1 MTTPLPILPGALN
14 AQHIPTLG
22 VMGGGQLGRM
32 LVHKAQAMGY
42 RTAVLEPDAHSP
54 AGEASSLHIATP
66 YNDGDGLAQLAAVA
80 DAITCEFENVPAF
93 ALRQLAKSRPV
104 APAAECVAI
113 AQDRLAE
120 KAHFVRSQRE
130 AGSGVGPAPYA
141 PITTA
146 EECADAPEALFP
158 AILKTARMGYDG
170 KGQVRIG
177 TKAELAAAW
186 QSLNQAP
193 CVLEKMLPLQAE
205 CSVLVARGQDGALVS
220 LPVQL
225 NTHHEGILAKTEVFA
240 ENIPKTLADAAQAA
254 AKNIAAQL
262 SYVGVLCVEFFI
274 VAGDDGQPMLVVNEM
289 APRPHNSGHWSMD
302 GSDICQFELQVRTLA
317 GLPLVQP
324 VQHSAAIM
332 LNILGDSW
340 FAQGEPTSTTPQTPA
355 WHEVLALPGAH
366 LHLYGKLEP
375 RRGRKM
381 GHITFTGQDIAQV
394 QAAARRAAEILQ
406 IAGAF

>member
-1 MTTPLPILPGALN
+1 MTTAPLLPGALN

-32 LVHKAQAMGY
+32 LVHQAQRMGY
-42 RTAVLEPDAHSP
+42 RTAVLEPEKHCP
-54 AGEASSLHIATP
+54 AGEASSLHIATA
-66 YNDGDGLAQLAAVA
+66 YNDGDGLAQLAQVA

-93 ALRQLAKSRPV
+93 ALRQLAKTRFV

-120 KAHFVRSQRE
+120 KAHFVRSQ
-130 AGSGVGPAPYA
+130 AVSGVGPAPYA
-141 PITTA
+141 PITHA
-146 EECADAPEALFP
+146 EECAAAPESLFP

-170 KGQVRIG
+170 KGQVRIA
-177 TKAELAAAW
+177 TKADLPAAW
-186 QSLNQAP
+186 QALRQVP

-205 CSVLVARGQDGALVS
+205 CSVLVARGQDGELVN

-225 NTHHEGILAKTEVFA
+225 NTHHEGILAKTEVF
-240 ENIPKTLADAAQAA
+240 EGNLPKNLANAAQAA
-254 AKNIAAQL
+254 AKNIAQQL
-262 SYVGVLCVEFFI
+262 DYVGVLCVEFFV
-274 VAGDDGQPMLVVNEM
+274 VAGSDGQAQLVVNEM

-324 VQHSAAIM
+324 VQHSAAVM
-332 LNILGDSW
+332 LNILGDCW
-340 FAQGEPTSTTPQTPA
+340 FAEGDTSSSQAQTPA
-355 WHEVLALPGAH
+355 WQQVLTLPGAH

-381 GHITFTGQDIAQV
+381 GHITFTGQDVPQV
-394 QAAARRAAEILQ
+394 QAAARQAAEILH

>member
-1 MTTPLPILPGALN
+1 MNTAVPTPALLPGALN
-14 AQHIPTLG
+14 AQHIPTIG

-32 LVHKAQAMGY
+32 LVQQAQRMGY
-42 RTAVLEPDAHSP
+42 RTVVLEPDAHSP
-54 AGEASSLHIATP
+54 AGEASSLHIQCA
-66 YNDGDGLAQLAAVA
+66 YNDGEGLTQLAQVA

-93 ALRQLAKSRPV
+93 ALRQLAKTRPV

-120 KAHFVRSQRE
+120 KAHLARSAAQ
-130 AGSGVGPAPYA
+130 SGVAPAPYA
-141 PITTA
+141 PIASA
-146 EECADAPEALFP
+146 EDVQAAPASLFP

-170 KGQVRIG
+170 KGQVRIAS
-177 TKAELAAAW
+177 KADLPAAW

-193 CVLEKMLPLQAE
+193 CVLEKMLALQAE
-205 CSVLVARGQDGALVS
+205 CSVLVARGRDGVVVS

-240 ENIPKTLADAAQAA
+240 GLLPETLAKSAQTA
-254 AKNIAAQL
+254 AKNIAQQWG
-262 SYVGVLCVEFFI
+262 YVGVLCVEFFI
-274 VAGDDGQPMLVVNEM
+274 VQGDDGQAQLVVNEV

-324 VQHSAAIM
+324 VQHSAAVM
-332 LNILGDSW
+332 LNILGDCW
-340 FAQGEPTSTTPQTPA
+340 FAQGESNSQAQTPP
-355 WHEVLALPGAH
+355 WQQVLALPGVH

-381 GHITFTGQDIAQV
+381 GHITFTGQDMAQV
-394 QAAARRAAEILQ
+394 RAAARQAADILH

>member
-1 MTTPLPILPGALN
+1 MTTAPLLPGALN

-32 LVHKAQAMGY
+32 LVHQAQRMGY
-42 RTAVLEPDAHSP
+42 RTAVLEPEKHCP
-54 AGEASSLHIATP
+54 AGEASSLHIATA
-66 YNDGDGLAQLAAVA
+66 YNDGEGLAQLAQVA

-93 ALRQLAKSRPV
+93 ALRQLAKTRFV

-120 KAHFVRSQRE
+120 KAHFVRSQ
-130 AGSGVGPAPYA
+130 AQAGVGPAPYA
-141 PITTA
+141 PISNA
-146 EECADAPEALFP
+146 EECAAAPESLFP

-170 KGQVRIG
+170 KGQVRIAS
-177 TKAELAAAW
+177 KADLSAAW
-186 QSLNQAP
+186 QALRQAP

-205 CSVLVARGQDGALVS
+205 CSVLVARGQDGTVVH

-225 NTHHEGILAKTEVFA
+225 NTHHEGILAKTEVFEGNLPKNLA
-240 ENIPKTLADAAQAA
+240 ESAQAA
-254 AKNIAAQL
+254 AKNIAQQL
-262 SYVGVLCVEFFI
+262 DYVGVLCVEFFV
-274 VAGDDGQPMLVVNEM
+274 VAGSDGQAQLVVNEM

-324 VQHSAAIM
+324 VQHSAAVM
-332 LNILGDSW
+332 LNILGDCW
-340 FAQGEPTSTTPQTPA
+340 FAEGESGSSQVQTPP
-355 WHEVLALPGAH
+355 WQQVLALPGAH

-381 GHITFTGQDIAQV
+381 GHITFTGRDIAQV
-394 QAAARRAAEILQ
+394 QAAARRAAEMLQ

>member
-1 MTTPLPILPGALN
+1 MSTAPLLPGALD
-14 AQHIPTLG
+14 AQHIPTIG

-32 LVHKAQAMGY
+32 LVHKAQQMGF
-42 RTAVLEPDAHSP
+42 RTVVLEPEAHCP
-54 AGEASSLHIATP
+54 AGEASSLHIASA
-66 YNDGDGLAQLAAVA
+66 YNDGEGLRQLAELA

-93 ALRQLAKSRPV
+93 ALRQLAKTRPV

-120 KAHFVRSQRE
+120 KAHFVRSQGQ
-130 AGSGVGPAPYA
+130 AGVGPAPYA
-141 PITTA
+141 AITNA
-146 EECADAPEALFP
+146 QECAAAPEALFP

-170 KGQVRIG
+170 KGQVRIAS
-177 TKAELAAAW
+177 KDELAAAW

-205 CSVLVARGQDGALVS
+205 CSVLVARGQDGSVVN

-225 NTHHEGILAKTEVFA
+225 NTHHQGILAKTEVFA
-240 ENIPKTLADAAQAA
+240 GNLPENLARAAEEA
-254 AKNIAAQL
+254 AKNIANEL
-262 SYVGVLCVEFFI
+262 NYVGVLCVEFF
-274 VAGDDGQPMLVVNEM
+274 VVQGSTGQAQLVVNEM

-302 GSDICQFELQVRTLA
+302 GSDLCQFELQVRTLA
-317 GLPLVQP
+317 GLPLLQP

-340 FAQGEPTSTTPQTPA
+340 FAHGEQAQTPA
-355 WHEVLALPGAH
+355 WQQVLALPGAH

-381 GHITFTGQDIAQV
+381 GHITFTGSSVAAVD
-394 QAAARRAAEILQ
+394 AAARRAAAILH
-406 IAGAF
+406 IEGAYA

>member
-1 MTTPLPILPGALN
+1 
-14 AQHIPTLG
+14 
-22 VMGGGQLGRM
+22 M
-32 LVHKAQAMGY
+32 LVQQAQRMGY
-42 RTAVLEPDAHSP
+42 RTAVLEPEKNCP
-54 AGEASSLHIATP
+54 AGEASSLHIASA
-66 YNDGDGLAQLAAVA
+66 YNDGEGLAQLAAAA

-93 ALRQLAKSRPV
+93 ALRQLAKTRPV

-120 KAHFVRSQRE
+120 KSHFVRSQ
-130 AGSGVGPAPYA
+130 AQSGVGPAPYA

-146 EECADAPEALFP
+146 EECAAAPDSLFP

-170 KGQVRIG
+170 KGQVRIAS
-177 TKAELAAAW
+177 KADLPAAW
-186 QSLNQAP
+186 QNLNQAP

-205 CSVLVARGQDGALVS
+205 CSVLVARGQDGAVVH

-225 NTHHEGILAKTEVFA
+225 NTHHQGILAKTEVFDGA
-240 ENIPKTLADAAQAA
+240 LPKNLEKAAQAA
-254 AKNIAAQL
+254 AKNIAIEL
-262 SYVGVLCVEFFI
+262 NYVGVLCVEFF
-274 VAGDDGQPMLVVNEM
+274 VVQGNDGDDGQAHDGAMQLVVNEM

-324 VQHSAAIM
+324 VQHSAAVM
-332 LNILGDSW
+332 LNILGDCW
-340 FAQGEPTSTTPQTPA
+340 FAHGDAASNQAQTPP

-381 GHITFTGQDIAQV
+381 GHITFTGQDAAKV
-394 QAAARRAAEILQ
+394 QAAARQAAGILQ

>member
-1 MTTPLPILPGALN
+1 MSTAPLLPGALN
-14 AQHIPTLG
+14 AQAIPTLG

-32 LVHKAQAMGY
+32 LVHKAQQMGY
-42 RTAVLEPDAHSP
+42 RTVVLEPDANCP
-54 AGEASSLHIATP
+54 AGEASSLHIACA
-66 YNDGDGLAQLAAVA
+66 YNDGEGLAQLAAVA

-93 ALRQLAKSRPV
+93 ALRQLAKTRPV

-120 KAHFVRSQRE
+120 KAHFVRSQG
-130 AGSGVGPAPYA
+130 AGGSGLGVGPAPYA

-146 EECADAPEALFP
+146 EECAAAPDRLFP

-170 KGQVRIG
+170 KGQVRIAS
-177 TKAELAAAW
+177 KAELAAAW
-186 QSLNQAP
+186 QSLGQTP

-205 CSVLVARGQDGALVS
+205 CSVLVARGQDGSVVN

-225 NTHHEGILAKTEVFA
+225 NTHHQGILAKTEVFA
-240 ENIPKTLADAAQAA
+240 GNLPKSLANAAQAA
-254 AKNIAAQL
+254 AKNIAAEL
-262 SYVGVLCVEFFI
+262 NYIGVLCVEFF
-274 VAGDDGQPMLVVNEM
+274 VVQGEDGQMQLVVNEM

-324 VQHSAAIM
+324 VQHSAAVM
-332 LNILGDSW
+332 LNILGDCW
-340 FAQGEPTSTTPQTPA
+340 FTQGDAASSQAQTPP
-355 WHEVLALPGAH
+355 WHKVLALPGAH

-381 GHITFTGQDIAQV
+381 GHITFTGQDASQV
-394 QAAARRAAEILQ
+394 QAVARQAADILHIQ
-406 IAGAF
+406 GA